1 MKKGF
6 TLVELIA
13 TLIILALVS
22 LIVVPNIDKNL
33 RKIKAGITEVQKDAI
48 IEAAKYW
55 MQDNENLM
63 QTCGTNYVALKD
75 FKDKYL
81 EEKVFKNTEEATYYE
96 NLFVEIKCEL
106 IEADENNNSNYKYS
120 YTLYDKDEKLLYL
133 LAEIYVKNNSMT
145 TTKTLSTSD
154 LVSYLPSDL
163 MYLKESNTIKSIES
177 NKTITSKVIVTYE
190 NGGYTFSIEK

>member
-81 EEKVFKNTEEATYYE
+81 EEKVFKNIEEATYYE
-96 NLFVEIKCEL
+96 NLFAEIKCEL

-154 LVSYLPSDL
+154 LVSYLPNDL

-177 NKTITSKVIVTYE
+177 NKTITSKVIATYE